1 VRRLAC
7 LAAIITVAGSAAAT
21 AGSALPVG
29 AATAASAATGAAA
42 RATAAPGTPA
52 ASTQTAG
59 HTLSVSSQLS
69 LRRYAAAGDR
79 AYELGT
85 EDGRYPAMGFHT
97 RGEMGGIW
105 TPPVKLLDGI
115 WFGVNGQWIGPA
127 TTFTSGF
134 GYVRMTLPTPGSAT
148 GGVQLS
154 RTDFAPDGRRAVE
167 IGLTLTA
174 GSRAANVSLN
184 VDAHSEL
191 MSAYPWGFT
200 TPDQTTFNLPDQA
213 SFNGQQLVFTE
224 TGTPPA
230 ANALPHSWAAIVGA
244 TGLTP
249 ASHATGTDFRGPQDP
264 AVICPVGSQPDMF
277 RCDDTAYGKGAG
289 GELTYP
295 VSVPAGTSRTVWFTV
310 AGSDQGLS
318 DAQAQFQA
326 ASADPAA
333 ELAAKIAARQQ
344 ANGQTQVSLPGDP
357 ALAQAA
363 TWSKQDLA
371 DLTQQADNLHIR
383 DTEEGTLYPA
393 PLATVPSIRFEA
405 AGFPDYPWMF
415 ATDQEYTVFA
425 LLAAGQFATAEDG
438 MRSLAQVS
446 IIANHD
452 SGKVAHETVTDGS
465 VYFGLNDEPGDIDE
479 TAKFPDAVA
488 MIWRWT
494 GDNAFRDE
502 MYAFVKKNMQ
512 YMIGLTSGDDDL
524 WPDGSANVESSVLG
538 ADAVDAAVYTIR
550 GLYDL
555 ADMAASKGDAAT
567 RQWADSHAEA
577 MVRQFSGAWW
587 MPGIPQF
594 ADSLNDPSNSQNMQ
608 RWWTG
613 VTPMEAQLYPDGVL
627 QPGLVPPSEA
637 TPALKLREMSCYSG
651 TYGMY
656 VEGGPGCD
664 PGTYTGHTQQ
674 AYTLNTGVMAV
685 GLGNYGL
692 LGPGDQQRYT
702 DDLATLQLGS
712 VAEQPGAMPE
722 IGPSPDFKANISGPF
737 NERSSLDQAWGTYGV
752 LWPIVNQQ
760 LGVTPLLGDGLL
772 EVLPNVPSGQSSVAG
787 TNIRVGA
794 GSVDVAATR
803 HGSSYTT
810 TVTVRLS
817 CTLHVGA
824 TLPASAQ
831 VHLVTLN
838 GNPVTYTV
846 RDTNA
851 GRQVLVSAPCG
862 GGQTWKV
869 HIVAG

>member
-1 VRRLAC
+1 MRRFLF
-7 LAAIITVAGSAAAT
+7 LLTSFTVVCTAAAT
-21 AGSALPVG
+21 AP
-29 AATAASAATGAAA
+29 AAA
-42 RATAAPGTPA
+42 RGSTPPGSGV
-52 ASTQTAG
+52 ASPG
-59 HTLSVSSQLS
+59 PTLSVSSQLGV
-69 LRRYAAAGDR
+69 RRYAAAGDR

-105 TPPVKLLDGI
+105 TPPIKLLDGI

-127 TTFTSGF
+127 TKFTSGF
-134 GYVRMTLPTPGSAT
+134 GYVQMALPVT
-148 GGVQLS
+148 GGLQLT
-154 RTDFAPDGRRAVE
+154 RTDFAPDGSRAVE
-167 IGLTLTA
+167 FGLTLTA
-174 GSRAANVSLN
+174 PSQAVNVNLN

-224 TGTPPA
+224 TGTPPV
-230 ANALPHSWAAIVGA
+230 ANAAPHSWAAIVGA

-249 ASHATGTDFRGPQDP
+249 ASHATGTAFRGPQDP
-264 AVICPVGSQPDMF
+264 PVICPVGSQPDKF

-289 GELTYP
+289 GELTYA
-295 VSVPAGTSRTVWFTV
+295 VSVPAHASRTIWFTV

-318 DAQAQFQA
+318 DAQAQFSS
-326 ASADPAA
+326 ASANPEA
-333 ELAAKIAARQQ
+333 ELAAKIAARQSVNSQ
-344 ANGQTQVSLPGDP
+344 SQVSLPGDP
-357 ALAQAA
+357 MLAQSVA
-363 TWSKQDLA
+363 WSKQDLA
-371 DLTQQADNLHIR
+371 DLTQQADNLQIR
-383 DTEEGTLYPA
+383 DTEEGTVYPA

-415 ATDQEYTVFA
+415 ATDQEYTMFA

-438 MRSLAQVS
+438 LRSLAEVS
-446 IIANHD
+446 EIANHD
-452 SGKVAHETVTDGS
+452 SGKVVHETVTDGS

-488 MIWRWT
+488 TVWRWT
-494 GDNAFRDE
+494 GDNGFRDQ
-502 MYAFVKKNMQ
+502 MYGFVKKNMQ
-512 YMIGLTSGDDDL
+512 YMIGLTKGDDDL
-524 WPDGSANVESSVLG
+524 WPDGAGNVEASVLG
-538 ADAVDAAVYTIR
+538 ADAVDVAVYTIR

-555 ADMAASKGDAAT
+555 ADMAASKGDTAT
-567 RQWADSHAEA
+567 EQWADSHAAA
-577 MVRQFSGAWW
+577 MVAKFSAAWW

-613 VTPMEAQLYPDGVL
+613 VTPMEAELYLGTTP

-637 TPALKLREMSCYSG
+637 LPALKLRETSCYSG

-664 PGTYTGHTQQ
+664 PGTFTGHTQQ

-692 LGPGDQQRYT
+692 LGPSDQQRYT

-722 IGPSPDFKANISGPF
+722 IGPSPDFTANIDQPF

-752 LWPIVNQQ
+752 LWPVVHQQ
-760 LGVTPLLGDGLL
+760 LGVGPQLGNGLL
-772 EVLPNVPSGQSSVAG
+772 EVLPSVPTGQSSVSG
-787 TNIRVGA
+787 TNIRVGT
-794 GSVDVAATR
+794 GSIDVAATH
-803 HGSSYTT
+803 HGSSWTT
-810 TVTVRLS
+810 TVTGRLA

-824 TLPASAQ
+824 TLPVGAHI
-831 VHLVTLN
+831 HLVTLN
-838 GNPVTYTV
+838 GHPVQYTV

-851 GRQVLVSAPCG
+851 GRQVFASTSCS
-862 GGQTWKV
+862 GQTWLV
-869 HIVAG
+869 HIVAT